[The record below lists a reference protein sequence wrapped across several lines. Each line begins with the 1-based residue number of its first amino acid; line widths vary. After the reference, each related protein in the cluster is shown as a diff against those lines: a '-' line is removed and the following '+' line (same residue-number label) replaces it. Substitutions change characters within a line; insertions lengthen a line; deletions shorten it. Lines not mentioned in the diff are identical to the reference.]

1 MVWLLLGYMCLFV
14 HRPFE
19 IKGWEILADIRLER
33 MYMLVT
39 LLAVAAWPGK
49 RWLNNRLN
57 WTVLGFALAVLVCWL
72 ASPWAAAGD
81 GRVEDFF
88 KILVFYVLLLLVIH
102 DEPSL
107 KRLLWGFLAVLAV
120 YMTHSLVE
128 YGNGRHMFRMGIPR
142 MIGVDQTMGDP
153 NSFGATLVYSLPFVV
168 PLWAEASKARRWL
181 LGGYVSLVVLCVG
194 LTGSRSAFVSLVL
207 AAVLVVMRS
216 RGRWRLAVMGMV
228 AAPVLFALLPMALQT
243 RFETIID
250 PSVGPANAQESAE
263 GRVQGLLN
271 GWRLW
276 SENPV
281 TGCGPGAWRPA
292 THSPIESHNL
302 YGQVMGELGTLGI
315 VAFAAFLVCF
325 WANVRWIRKT
335 YRNHPEWGQDFL
347 YRTTQAVSLGVLLLL
362 FEGNFG
368 HNLFRY
374 NWYWY
379 GAFLIVVGHCVQQRL
394 QQQWLGEVYADAAED
409 NELVSVGV

>member
-1 MVWLLLGYMCLFV
+1 MVWLLLGYMFLFI

-19 IKGWEILADIRLER
+19 VKGWEILADIRLER
-33 MYMLVT
+33 MYMLTT

-49 RWLNNRLN
+49 RWLANRLN
-57 WTVLGFALAVLVCWL
+57 LAVLGVALAVLVCWL
-72 ASPWAAAGD
+72 ASPWGAAGE

-88 KILVFYVLLLLVIH
+88 KILVFYVLLVLVIH
-102 DEPSL
+102 DEASL
-107 KRLLWGFLAVLAV
+107 KRLLWGFLAILAV

-168 PLWAEASKARRWL
+168 PLWAEASKGRRWL
-181 LGGYVSLVVLCVG
+181 LAGYVSLVLLCVG
-194 LTGSRSAFVSLVL
+194 LTGSRSAFVTLIL
-207 AAVLVVMRS
+207 AVVLVVMRS
-216 RGRWRLAVMGMV
+216 RGRWRLAVLGL
-228 AAPVLFALLPMALQT
+228 ATAPVLFMLLPMALQN
-243 RFETIID
+243 RFETIVD
-250 PSVGPANAQESAE
+250 PSVGPANAKISAE
-263 GRVQGLLN
+263 GRIEGLLN
-271 GWRLW
+271 GLKLW
-276 SENPV
+276 GEYPL

-302 YGQVMGELGTLGI
+302 YGEVMGELGTLGI
-315 VAFAAFLVCF
+315 AAFAAFLACF
-325 WANVRWIRKT
+325 WINVRWIRKT
-335 YRNHPEWGQDFL
+335 YRAHPEWDRDFL
-347 YRTTQAVSLGVLLLL
+347 YRTTQALGLGLLLLL

-379 GAFLIVVGHCVQQRL
+379 GAFSIVVCHCVRQRL
-394 QQQWLGEVYADAAED
+394 QQQWLWEVYADPVEEG
-409 NELVSVGV
+409 ELVSAGV